1 MTLKYS
7 NPTNFGSVI
16 AVSTATSFSVNT
28 LNINN
33 SQGVTWNNTSLIQME
48 SELFFGFSLVH
59 EILVDISAV
68 VNDSVGFVFNGFF
81 FVLGKTLVM
90 SYI

>member
-1 MTLKYS
+1 M
-7 NPTNFGSVI
+7 
-16 AVSTATSFSVNT
+16 
-28 LNINN
+28 
-33 SQGVTWNNTSLIQME
+33 IQME

-90 SYI
+90 SDI